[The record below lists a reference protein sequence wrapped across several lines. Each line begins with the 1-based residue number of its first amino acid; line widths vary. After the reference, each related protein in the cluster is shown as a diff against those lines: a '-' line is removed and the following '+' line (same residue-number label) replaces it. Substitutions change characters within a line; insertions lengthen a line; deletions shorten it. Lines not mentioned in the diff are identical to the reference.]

1 VQKQKR
7 KKKMKK
13 IMIAAAIVC
22 AAVMAQAASYSW
34 SNPYGLNGYNSPGDE
49 GPFYSGTAYLMN
61 AVEVSQTAFISAVLG
76 AGDKYADAFATQ
88 VGSAFHS
95 ADIDAGATFTSD
107 VYASGSDQ
115 SFYVVVLDT
124 ANNGVYVS
132 EVVSTIVA
140 VTGSSPLEFE
150 HTAAYENSAFADTQK
165 TFAGAGWYTAVPE
178 PTSGLLMLVGL
189 AGLALRRR
197 RA

>member
-1 VQKQKR
+1 
-7 KKKMKK
+7 MKK
-13 IMIAAAIVC
+13 LIIALAIVC
-22 AAVMAQAASYSW
+22 ATVAAQAASYAW
-34 SNPYGLNGYNSPGDE
+34 SNPYGLNGYNTPGDD

-61 AVEVSQTAFISAVLG
+61 AGEVTQAAFISAVLG
-76 AGDKYADAFATQ
+76 AGNTYADAFSTQ
-88 VGSAFHS
+88 VGSAFKS

-107 VYASGSDQ
+107 TYASGTEQ
-115 SFYVVVLDT
+115 SFYVVVLDS

-132 EVVSTIVA
+132 ELVSTVVA
-140 VTGSSPLEFE
+140 ATGSSPLEFE
-150 HTAAYENSAFADTQK
+150 HTAAYENAAFGSDVK
-165 TFAGAGWYTAVPE
+165 SFSGAGWYTAVPE